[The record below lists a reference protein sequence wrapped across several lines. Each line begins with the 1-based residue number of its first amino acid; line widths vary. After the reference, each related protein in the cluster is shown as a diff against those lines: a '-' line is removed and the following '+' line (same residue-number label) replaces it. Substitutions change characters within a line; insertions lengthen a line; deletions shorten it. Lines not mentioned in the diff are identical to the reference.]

1 MKFRKKRSIYLQM
14 QAFASLTKE
23 FMIQGNME
31 RVKKCIQVVEELYTN
46 GNHEV
51 KNAISNV
58 YLYSVTAFLE
68 MHRYN
73 IKKML
78 PVTLQQ
84 EYYKQINTAD
94 L

>member
-1 MKFRKKRSIYLQM
+1 M

-23 FMIQGNME
+23 YMIQGNIE
-31 RVKKCIQVVEELYTN
+31 RVKKCIQIVEEMYLN

-73 IKKML
+73 IRQVL
-78 PVTLQQ
+78 PQTLQV
-84 EYYKQINTAD
+84 EYYKQINTSD
-94 L
+94 LWWFY